1 MLAAIRHNLRNLA
14 NFSGRDARQT
24 FWFYVLFLFIVYMV
38 VSMLVT
44 IPVMVSAMSG
54 AFEGAQS
61 GMSEQA
67 MQARIVDEMGGIMDV
82 SVTLGLVASLAMV
95 VLLAA
100 SFVRRIHDSG
110 HSGWWALLAV
120 VPQVAAAI
128 HMFTIADEMREFMVM
143 AIDPS
148 RAEEMLARQQELMA
162 FGLIGYIP
170 LIVIVV
176 FGVMRSTDGANRYG
190 EEPVAD

>member
-24 FWFYVLFLFIVYMV
+24 FWFYVLFLFVVYMLL
-38 VSMLVT
+38 SMLVT
-44 IPVMVSAMSG
+44 IPVMIGAMSS

-61 GMSEQA
+61 GASEQA
-67 MQARIVDEMGGIMDV
+67 MQARIVDDMGGLMDA
-82 SVTLGLVASLAMV
+82 SVTFGLVASVAMA

-120 VPQVAAAI
+120 VPQAAAAI
-128 HMFTIADEMREFMVM
+128 HTFTIADEMRDFMAM
-143 AIDPS
+143 AMDPA
-148 RAEEMLARQQELMA
+148 RTDEMLARQQELMA
-162 FGLIGYIP
+162 FGLVGYIP
-170 LIVIVV
+170 LIVLIA
-176 FGVMRSTDGANRYG
+176 FGVMRSTDGPNRYG